1 MALICKDCSMLKQDF
16 ADNLS
21 VQLKSN
27 EYEENWTGKKMKMIV
42 LSNSNILTK
51 LFIEWQ
57 GS

>member
-42 LSNSNILTK
+42 LSNGNILTK

>member
-21 VQLKSN
+21 VYLKSN

-42 LSNSNILTK
+42 LSNGNILTK
-51 LFIEWQ
+51 LFIEW
-57 GS
+57 